1 MDIINY
7 RQNFL
12 NVLESNTKG
21 NDNFSTELISTE
33 NLEGKI
39 SSLKKCRNKKKNQT
53 FFSKLLPWA
62 ASLKVTSVRKLLH
75 FYNSGR

>member
-1 MDIINY
+1 MEIINY

-33 NLEGKI
+33 NLEGKS
-39 SSLKKCRNKKKNQT
+39 SSLKKCRNKKKKSN
-53 FFSKLLPWA
+53 FFFEVITL
-62 ASLKVTSVRKLLH
+62 
-75 FYNSGR
+75 GG